1 MQQTHES
8 LTVIQKY
15 DQIQILFLLTVYS
28 ILISNNKEIAF
39 AVRWSKRV
47 F

>member
-15 DQIQILFLLTVYS
+15 DQIQILLFLLTVCS
-28 ILISNNKEIAF
+28 VLISDNKEIAF
-39 AVRWSKRV
+39 AVR
-47 F
+47 